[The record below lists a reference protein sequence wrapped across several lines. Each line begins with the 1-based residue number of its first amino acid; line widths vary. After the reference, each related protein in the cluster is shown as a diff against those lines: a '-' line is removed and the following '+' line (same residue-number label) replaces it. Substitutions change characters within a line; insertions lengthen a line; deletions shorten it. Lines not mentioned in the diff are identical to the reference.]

1 MYKRKYR
8 VYQSPNGEIVKV
20 KMGFSWRAFFVGSLT
35 VMLRRVWLLAG
46 IALFFFLSQAYF
58 SGAPTPTSRTAAL
71 ALALMAI
78 YAVYML
84 FCGINGNR
92 WLSESLRRRGFTLI
106 AEEKRGGLP
115 STKSAVKKPARVVP
129 IAPP

>member
-1 MYKRKYR
+1 MHKRKYR

-58 SGAPTPTSRTAAL
+58 HGSPTPTSRTAAL

-84 FCGINGNR
+84 FCGFNGTR
-92 WLSESLRRRGFTLI
+92 WLTESLRRRGFTLI
-106 AEEKRGGLP
+106 SDEKVRGAA
-115 STKSAVKKPARVVP
+115 STETAVKKPARVASV
-129 IAPP
+129 APP